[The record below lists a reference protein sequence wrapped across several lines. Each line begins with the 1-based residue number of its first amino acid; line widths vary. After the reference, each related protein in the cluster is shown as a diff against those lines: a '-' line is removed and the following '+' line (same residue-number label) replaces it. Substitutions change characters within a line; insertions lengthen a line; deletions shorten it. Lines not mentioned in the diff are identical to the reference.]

1 MYKTETATTRTSLE
15 RYKDNL
21 KVDYH
26 NVFSYET
33 KVAEIDHVKREI
45 TPFQWYS
52 VTTSKHIN
60 YVGSEYGYEVNKEKY
75 TK

>member
-1 MYKTETATTRTSLE
+1 MYKTETATTRTTLN

-26 NVFSYET
+26 NVYSYET
-33 KVAEIDHVKREI
+33 KVAEINHAERTI
-45 TPFQWYS
+45 TPLDWWS

-60 YVGSEYGYEVNKEKY
+60 YVGSEYGYEVQKIK
-75 TK
+75 